1 MTAFLLSLCG
11 IAAAAALLRGLV
23 WALEVRP
30 SSLQSR
36 YRQAVA
42 ARAVS
47 GAPGPLVTEEDLAAL
62 PPLVQAWMRR
72 SGVVGRPRPRGFRV
86 AFKGAMRRA
95 HGAGWM
101 KTTVEQHTFLN
112 PPARLFLMKASRLGI
127 PFVAFHR
134 MVGDTATMQVRVA
147 SLFEVV
153 HAQGPEMD
161 RSEAVTFFND
171 LCLLAP
177 GALLD
182 AAVRWEE
189 AGPSAVVGHY
199 THGAHT
205 VSAALTFNEEGDL
218 VGFSSQDRLQSED
231 GRTFTPLPWATPVW
245 EHRTFDG
252 LRVAGEGEALWLEPG
267 GPFAYAR
274 FTLEKHQAF

>member
-1 MTAFLLSLCG
+1 MTAFVLSLCG
-11 IAAAAALLRGLV
+11 IAAALALLRGLV
-23 WALEVRP
+23 WALEARP

-42 ARAVS
+42 ERTI
-47 GAPGPLVTEEDLAAL
+47 GGLPGPVVTEADLAAL
-62 PPLVQAWMRR
+62 PSLVQAWMRR
-72 SGVVGRPRPRGFRV
+72 SGAVGRPRPRGFRV

-127 PFVAFHR
+127 PFSAFHR
-134 MVGDTATMQVRVA
+134 MVVDTATMKVRVA

-153 HAQGPEMD
+153 HAKGPEMD

-182 AAVRWEE
+182 AQVRWEE
-189 AGPSAVVGHY
+189 AGPAAVVGHY

-205 VSAALTFNEEGDL
+205 VSAALTFNAEGDL

-231 GRTFTPLPWATPVW
+231 GKTFTPLPWVTPIW
-245 EHRTFDG
+245 AHRVFDG
-252 LRVAGEGEALWLEPG
+252 RRVAGEAEAVWMEPE
-267 GPFAYAR
+267 GPFTYAR
-274 FTLEKHQAF
+274 FTVEAHQAL